1 VAREEVTGPFTTASH
16 RNDRCL
22 VARFLS
28 ALELLVG
35 GDARALATSHDWSS
49 SATLS
54 RNQTT
59 VLGLGVTGAAPARD
73 GGAPLALLGVR
84 QLYS

>member
-1 VAREEVTGPFTTASH
+1 
-16 RNDRCL
+16 

-73 GGAPLALLGVR
+73 GGAPLALPGVR
-84 QLYS
+84 QLYA